1 MFISSR
7 AKAAALGICALLV
20 GSIPPPAAAQTARV
34 SAIARTLSAFE
45 MAKAERMLQDKLPC
59 LGCHELGGQ
68 GGRIGPSLSRLKV
81 TRAPDYVFSMIGDP
95 QRTVPG
101 TVMPR
106 VPLVRKYSSSPS
118 RFDFVI
124 GPDGETRMLPE
135 GETITESTLELIGG
149 YLLQREPSSETPPAQ
164 LLRPAPR
171 PLDES
176 VDAETLY
183 GHFCA
188 DCHGETGEGDGPNA
202 EFLPVAPVSHA
213 DASYMSGRPDDSLFD
228 AIYSGGYIMN
238 LSQMMPP
245 YGRTLDREQIW
256 SLVRYLRELCDCQG
270 PEWSRDG
277 R

>member
-1 MFISSR
+1 MLNSSR
-7 AKAAALGICALLV
+7 AKAAALGFGALLV
-20 GSIPPPAAAQTARV
+20 GSIAPAAAQTARV
-34 SAIARTLSAFE
+34 SATARTLSAFE
-45 MAKAERMLQDKLPC
+45 MAKAELMLYDKLPC

-95 QRTVPG
+95 QATVPG

-106 VPLVRKYSSSPS
+106 VPLVRKYSSSS
-118 RFDFVI
+118 SSFDFVL
-124 GPDGETRMLPE
+124 GPDGETRVRAE
-135 GETITESTLELIGG
+135 GETISESTLELIAG
-149 YLLQREPSSETPPAQ
+149 YLLQREPSSENPPAE
-164 LLRPAPR
+164 LFRPAPR
-171 PLDES
+171 PLDDGI
-176 VDAETLY
+176 DAETLY

-188 DCHGETGEGDGPNA
+188 DCHGENGEGDGPNA
-202 EFLPVAPVSHA
+202 EFLPVQPVSHA
-213 DASYMSGRPDDSLFD
+213 DPSYMSERPDDSLFD
-228 AIYSGGYIMN
+228 AIYSGGYIMD